1 MPGFGE
7 EKQTPFGGRGAA
19 PAVENRP
26 PTILSKDEFC
36 RWIDLQEAKFEWKDG
51 RVVQMSNV
59 SKAHARV
66 TANVLR
72 TISARLDLD
81 PWSVTAS
88 DLGVEAEG
96 FIRYPD
102 IIVDAMDTDDKG
114 LRAREPVVL
123 IEVLSPSSVGID
135 FTEKRAEYAS
145 FVSLQAY
152 LVVSQDEALV
162 WVWQRGSDGRLPA
175 TPVEIA
181 GREASIHLAGLEL
194 DVPLAEI
201 FRGVAPGRTA

>member
-7 EKQTPFGGRGAA
+7 EKQAPFGGHGAA
-19 PAVENRP
+19 PAASVRP
-26 PTILSKDEFC
+26 PTRLSKDEFC
-36 RWIDLQEAKFEWKDG
+36 RWIERQEAKFEWKDG

-66 TANVLR
+66 TANLLR

-81 PWSVTAS
+81 RWSVTAS

-102 IIVDAMDTDDKG
+102 IIVEPMDTDDKG
-114 LRAREPVVL
+114 RRARAPVLLV
-123 IEVLSPSSVGID
+123 EVLSPSSVGID

-145 FVSLQAY
+145 FASLQAY

-162 WVWQRGSDGRLPA
+162 WAWQRGDDGLLPA
-175 TPVEIA
+175 MPVEIA
-181 GREASIHLAGLEL
+181 GREASIHLAGLSL